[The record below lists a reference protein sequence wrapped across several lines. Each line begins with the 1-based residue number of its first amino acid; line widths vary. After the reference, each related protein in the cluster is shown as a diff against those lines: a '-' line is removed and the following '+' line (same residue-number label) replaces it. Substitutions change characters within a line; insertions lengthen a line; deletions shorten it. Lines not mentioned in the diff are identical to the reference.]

1 MVFVKNGLYY
11 EYKEKRDPESVFRFA
26 YQDYKNL
33 EGEPIPMEGSF
44 WRSAYKSLG
53 KVKEQKRFKLI
64 NILKLKLKKHKI
76 IAYNFNL
83 TLKIYNFICINYI
96 F

>member
-1 MVFVKNGLYY
+1 MKEDPNNIFSNMKIFIMILFKSEINRNLKDRFAISSYPSLVFVKNGLYY

-53 KVKEQKRFKLI
+53 KVK
-64 NILKLKLKKHKI
+64 
-76 IAYNFNL
+76 
-83 TLKIYNFICINYI
+83 
-96 F
+96 